1 MTAHDVTEARPGLTR
16 RAALKAAAAAGA
28 TLAMPAITSAAG
40 DDTIRIGFISPVTGP
55 LGLFGETDSYTL
67 EKIRKHFANGLEIG
81 GKTYQVKVFDRD
93 AQSDPNKASELAGD
107 LILNEKIHLMI
118 PASTTDIIN
127 SAADQ
132 CELNGVPAI
141 SAGAP
146 WQAVVMPR
154 GGDKKPFDWTY
165 HFFWGLEDVLATY
178 VGLWQT
184 IETNRKVGM
193 LFPRNADGETWGN
206 DSYGLPPAVRK
217 AGFETVVPNMFQPRT
232 NDFSAQIEK
241 YKAENCDI
249 VGGITYVS
257 DLKTFIT
264 QASQQGFHPKVVTVA
279 AALLFPSGIEAMGKL
294 GEGMSSEVW
303 WTPAFPFKS
312 SLTGETSR
320 DIADAWESSQKKQWT
335 QPLGYS
341 HALWEV
347 AIDTLKRAKDPTDH
361 ASIRDAL
368 KATDLATLVGPIKFT
383 GQPHP
388 NVSKTPVLGG
398 QWVKG
403 EKWPFDLKIVD
414 NTASKIIQPE
424 AKLKPIAWT

>member
-1 MTAHDVTEARPGLTR
+1 MTAYDTTETRPGLTR

-28 TLAMPAITSAAG
+28 TLAMPAIASAAS

-141 SAGAP
+141 SSGAP

-154 GGDKKPFDWTY
+154 GGDKKPFEWTY

-184 IETNRKVGM
+184 IETNEGRDA
-193 LFPRNADGETWGN
+193 LPRNADGETWGN
-206 DSYGLPPAVRK
+206 DSYGLAPAVRK
-217 AGFETVVPNMFQPRT
+217 AGFETVVPSMFQPRT
-232 NDFSAQIEK
+232 NDFSAQIDE
-241 YKAENCDI
+241 I
-249 VGGITYVS
+249 
-257 DLKTFIT
+257 
-264 QASQQGFHPKVVTVA
+264 QG
-279 AALLFPSGIEAMGKL
+279 
-294 GEGMSSEVW
+294 
-303 WTPAFPFKS
+303 
-312 SLTGETSR
+312 
-320 DIADAWESSQKKQWT
+320 
-335 QPLGYS
+335 
-341 HALWEV
+341 
-347 AIDTLKRAKDPTDH
+347 
-361 ASIRDAL
+361 
-368 KATDLATLVGPIKFT
+368 
-383 GQPHP
+383 
-388 NVSKTPVLGG
+388 
-398 QWVKG
+398 
-403 EKWPFDLKIVD
+403 
-414 NTASKIIQPE
+414 
-424 AKLKPIAWT
+424 